1 MLQTGGQASCS
12 MQRPALTIQARF
24 EVELTDDHAIVRVDV
39 TGHTDHVRLRRG
51 DRANHLHLR
60 DFMHELANRQ
70 IVENFKLEGAQH
82 ESHP

>member
-1 MLQTGGQASCS
+1 

-24 EVELTDDHAIVRVDV
+24 DVDLTDEYAIVRVDV
-39 TGHTDHVRLRRG
+39 SGHTDHVRLRRG

-70 IVENFKLEGAQH
+70 IVETPKVEGVRH
-82 ESHP
+82 ESHS